1 MSSDQYLRN
10 VLSTYQVNPNLAEQY
25 KYFFE
30 PYIREWAKDFLVDL
44 KVSGSIRK
52 GTAVSNGTDVDLFI
66 SLSSTT
72 NETLGEIYNLLFD
85 YLQGKGFSVRKQNVS
100 IGVNYNSEQIDLVP
114 AKRQSQYGNDHS
126 LYVSKK
132 NTWTKT
138 NIETHISKVSNSGRL
153 EEIKLTKIWRN
164 NNNLDF
170 PSFYLELLVIDAL
183 SNFRRGDLANNFWQV
198 LNFIAVNIKS
208 KVYMDPSNTNNCIS
222 DQIPLTTK
230 EGANKRGNSSRLT
243 QSFHFFSLSRSF
255 LP

>member
-10 VLSTYQVNPNLAEQY
+10 VLSAYAVNKNLAEQY
-25 KYFFE
+25 KSFFE
-30 PYIREWAKDFLVDL
+30 PYIRDWAKDLLVDF
-44 KVSGSIRK
+44 KISGSIRK

-66 SLSSTT
+66 SLSSRT
-72 NETLGEIYNLLFD
+72 NYSLSEIYDLLFN
-85 YLQGKGFSVRKQNVS
+85 YMQGKGFSVRKQNVS
-100 IGVNYNSEQIDLVP
+100 IGIDYNSVQIDLVP

-138 NIETHISKVSNSGRL
+138 NVETHISQVANSGRL

-183 SNFRRGDLANNFWQV
+183 SNCRRGDLANNFMRV
-198 LNFIAVNIKS
+198 LIFIALNLKN

-222 DQIPLTTK
+222 DQISSSVK
-230 EGANKRGNSSRLT
+230 EQIARKASESSSK
-243 QSFHFFSLSRSF
+243 QYWSHIVS
-255 LP
+255 

>member
-10 VLSTYQVNPNLAEQY
+10 VLYKYEVNVNLAEQY
-25 KYFFE
+25 RCFFE
-30 PYIREWAKDFLVDL
+30 PYIREWAKDLLVDF
-44 KVSGSIRK
+44 KISGSARK

-66 SLSSTT
+66 SLSSRT
-72 NETLGEIYNLLFD
+72 NESLGEIYNLLFN
-85 YLQGKGFSVRKQNVS
+85 YLQRKGFNVRKQNVS

-138 NIETHISKVSNSGRL
+138 NIETHISQVSNSGRL

-183 SNFRRGDLANNFWQV
+183 SNCRRGDLANNFMRV
-198 LNFIAVNIKS
+198 LNFIALNMKN

-230 EGANKRGNSSRLT
+230 EQIARKASESASK
-243 QSFHFFSLSRSF
+243 QYWSDIVS
-255 LP
+255 

>member
-25 KYFFE
+25 KSFFE
-30 PYIREWAKDFLVDL
+30 PYIREWAKDLLVDL

-183 SNFRRGDLANNFWQV
+183 SNCRRGDLANNFWQV
-198 LNFIAVNIKS
+198 LNFIALNIKS

-230 EGANKRGNSSRLT
+230 EQIARKASESISK
-243 QSFHFFSLSRSF
+243 QYWSHIIS
-255 LP
+255 